1 MLSKLIET
9 RLRVLLDGNQPTE
22 QAGFR
27 KGYSTVDHLQSINL
41 VIEKCSEYDIELHAA
56 FIDYSKAFD
65 SINHKFLLSALKN
78 QNVPQSM
85 LNLIREMY
93 TNVKARVVTDVKGSY
108 FNIEKGVKQ
117 GDPLSPILFNTALE
131 EVFRK
136 LEWENKGI
144 LINGKKLSNLRFA
157 DDIVIFSTNIKEL
170 EGMLNELNE
179 LGKPAGLRI
188 NFEKTKILSKDIEH
202 AVHLEGTE
210 LEKVGEVIY
219 LGQLISIRNEK
230 WKEVDRRVGVAW
242 KKYWSL
248 KAIFKGPYGNKQKC
262 QIFNSCVL
270 PALSY
275 GSQTWSLTRKIEK
288 KLNVTQNTFGHSILN
303 IKKIDKIEIKKINTK
318 LKFRLDILH
327 QIKRQKWNWGGHIAR
342 MDGERWAYKTTFW
355 QILKKRKKGRPA
367 TRWVDDI
374 NRFLRNKWFHRVAQ
388 DRSEWY
394 RLREAYAQSQGLE
407 RD

>member
-1 MLSKLIET
+1 
-9 RLRVLLDGNQPTE
+9 
-22 QAGFR
+22 
-27 KGYSTVDHLQSINL
+27 
-41 VIEKCSEYDIELHAA
+41 
-56 FIDYSKAFD
+56 
-65 SINHKFLLSALKN
+65 
-78 QNVPQSM
+78 M

-230 WKEVDRRVGVAW
+230 WK
-242 KKYWSL
+242 
-248 KAIFKGPYGNKQKC
+248 
-262 QIFNSCVL
+262 
-270 PALSY
+270 
-275 GSQTWSLTRKIEK
+275 
-288 KLNVTQNTFGHSILN
+288 
-303 IKKIDKIEIKKINTK
+303 
-318 LKFRLDILH
+318 
-327 QIKRQKWNWGGHIAR
+327 
-342 MDGERWAYKTTFW
+342 
-355 QILKKRKKGRPA
+355 
-367 TRWVDDI
+367 
-374 NRFLRNKWFHRVAQ
+374 
-388 DRSEWY
+388 
-394 RLREAYAQSQGLE
+394 
-407 RD
+407 